1 MGTPSRTRASLIAR
15 MKDWQDQA
23 SWQAFFDTY
32 WRLIYDVARKA
43 GLSDSE
49 AQDVVQET
57 MLAVARQMPNFQY
70 DASRGSFKAWLLT
83 TTRWRI
89 IDRLRQRLS
98 CAQLGASDSE
108 APSTELVQSVPDP
121 ATVVPDQRWDN
132 DWRRNLLE
140 VALARL
146 RARIDPHKYQ
156 LFDFY
161 VNKAWPATKV
171 AQRFGVP
178 VRQVYLAKHRITVV
192 LKKETRRLER
202 EARRKWPPG

>member
-1 MGTPSRTRASLIAR
+1 

-70 DASRGSFKAWLLT
+70 DAGRGSFKAWLLT

-98 CAQLGASDSE
+98 SAQLGASDSE
-108 APSTELVQSVPDP
+108 APSTELVHSVPDP
-121 ATVVPDQRWDN
+121 ATVLPDQRWDD

-192 LKKETRRLER
+192 LKKEIRRLER
-202 EARRKWPPG
+202 EARSKWPPG